1 MKYPIG
7 IQNFEKIR
15 KDGYLYVDKTALIY
29 RLVTEGSY
37 YFLSRPRR
45 FGKSLL
51 ISTLE
56 AYYQGKKELF
66 EGLDIEKLEKDWTVR
81 PVLHLDL
88 NARRYQNAEDLRN
101 ELNRHLEGWEKTY
114 GDQYKD
120 RSLEERFSHLI
131 EMAAEQSGQRVVI
144 LVDEYDKPLLQ
155 SINNE
160 SLQDEFRSTL
170 KAFFGVM
177 KSMDGYIQLGLLT
190 GVTKFSKVSIFSDLN
205 NLRDIST
212 NKSYHNLCGITEQE
226 VHSNFDYEIGVMAD
240 ANSISKDE
248 CYAKLKEYYDGYH
261 FCQNSDGLYNP
272 FSLLNALSDSNF
284 GSYWFET
291 GTPTILVEKMKA
303 TGYPLEGL
311 SSCEVDGGLMSS
323 LDSFVGNPIPLMYQS
338 GYLTIKGYDEEFHTY
353 QLGFPNKEVE
363 VGLTDFLLPYYT
375 SFEPGSHPF
384 VVTAFVKDL
393 RNGEA
398 EQFMQRL
405 QAFFADGDYRLEGKK
420 ELYFHN
426 AVYIIFKMLGFYVEV
441 ERATSE
447 GRMDMIIQTKD
458 YIYILEFK
466 IDKSAK
472 EAIQQ
477 IEDKH
482 YAAPFATDSRKII
495 KIGVNFSSETGGIND
510 WLING

>member
-15 KDGYLYVDKTALIY
+15 KDGYKYVDKTALIY

-51 ISTLE
+51 VSTLE
-56 AYYQGKKELF
+56 AYYKGKKELF
-66 EGLDIEKLEKDWTVR
+66 EGLDIEMLEKDWTVR

-88 NARRYQNAEDLRN
+88 NVEQYKSKQDLDNVLEDALTR
-101 ELNRHLEGWEKTY
+101 WEKNY
-114 GDQYKD
+114 GIEETSS
-120 RSLEERFSHLI
+120 SLSVRFMNI
-131 EMAAEQSGQRVVI
+131 IRIANEQSGQRVVI

-160 SLQDEFRSTL
+160 ALQEEFRSTL

-205 NLRDIST
+205 NLRDISM
-212 NKSYHNLCGITEQE
+212 NKAYHNLCGITEQE
-226 VHSNFDYEIGVMAD
+226 VHSNFDHEIGMMAE
-240 ANSISKDE
+240 ANSMSKEE
-248 CYAKLKEYYDGYH
+248 CYAKLRDYYDGYH
-261 FCQNSDGLYNP
+261 FCHHSDGLYNP

-291 GTPTILVEKMKA
+291 GTPTILVEKLKA
-303 TGYPLEGL
+303 TAYPLNGL
-311 SSCEVDGGLMSS
+311 SSCEVDGGLMAS

-338 GYLTIKGYDEEFHTY
+338 GYLTIKGYDDEFQTY
-353 QLGFPNKEVE
+353 KLGFPNKEVE

-384 VVTAFVKDL
+384 VVTSFIKDL
-393 RNGEA
+393 RNGEP
-398 EQFMQRL
+398 EKFMQRL
-405 QAFFADGDYRLEGKK
+405 KAFFADGDYRLEGKK

-426 AVYIIFKMLGFYVEV
+426 AVYIIFKMLGFYVQV

-447 GRMDMIIQTKD
+447 GRMDMVIQTKD

-466 IDKSAK
+466 IDKSPE

-482 YAAPFATDSRKII
+482 YSAPFAADSRKMIM
-495 KIGVNFSSETGGIND
+495 IGVNFSSETGVIEGWKIK
-510 WLING
+510 G